1 MLRSEIDLN
10 IYIFMS
16 NLVNAPVFV
25 CFFFFSAEPGNP
37 KVIYISLGATLAIL
51 LLSIP
56 VFAWCYRRTKL
67 KNVKRFM

>member
-25 CFFFFSAEPGNP
+25 CFFFFSGTRKSESHLHLTGSHLSYFAVVNP
-37 KVIYISLGATLAIL
+37 CFRLVLQ
-51 LLSIP
+51 
-56 VFAWCYRRTKL
+56 
-67 KNVKRFM
+67 KNEIKEC